1 MQSGARAIRRTPAR
15 SAGRVT
21 AIAMILAGGCQQPI
35 QPDGPTQSIVRAASD
50 EEFRAL
56 WETCQTVLRRHRF
69 EIDRKDLRAGVITTF
84 PQTSQHFLE
93 FWRHDVDTPYDLA
106 ESTMRTVRRSVII
119 QISRP
124 KDNSEHVVDVAVNK
138 ERLHATER
146 QINNAAAA
154 LRVFSADLP
163 TVAGQKFQPARDQYW
178 TPAGRDAAME
188 KRLIDMIRLP

>member
-1 MQSGARAIRRTPAR
+1 MSARLTLCTLCIIAAGA
-15 SAGRVT
+15 
-21 AIAMILAGGCQQPI
+21 CQQPI
-35 QPDGPTQSIVRAASD
+35 QLDGPTQSIVRAASD

-56 WETCQTVLRRHRF
+56 WEACQTVLRRHRF

-106 ESTMRTVRRSVII
+106 ESAMRTVRRSVTI
-119 QISRP
+119 QISKP

-138 ERLHATER
+138 ERLHTTER

-163 TVAGQKFQPARDQYW
+163 TVAGQKFRPAKDQYW
-178 TPAGRDAAME
+178 TPAGRDAAMK
-188 KRLIDMIRLP
+188 KRLITMIRLP